1 MIDFG
6 LILWVD
12 LDFSE
17 FRDYCFSIKKKENLS
32 QKKISEKFPFG
43 CTWIR
48 WSTFTRSIE
57 GGRVDASNT
66 RDRKVEK
73 LSVAVLFA
81 VSFLSARRTGKSS
94 WESGNTGEAENKRRI
109 KRGIREGTWWT
120 AGIRCGSSQVYTRLF
135 SILGGGIRVENH
147 RTRPCIRVRRPFL
160 PG

>member
-1 MIDFG
+1 MIWIFQNFEIIV
-6 LILWVD
+6 LVL
-12 LDFSE
+12 
-17 FRDYCFSIKKKENLS
+17 KKKRKFISKEN
-32 QKKISEKFPFG
+32 KWKISIRLYVDSLIHFHEIHRRR
-43 CTWIR
+43 TR
-48 WSTFTRSIE
+48 WS
-57 GGRVDASNT
+57 SNT